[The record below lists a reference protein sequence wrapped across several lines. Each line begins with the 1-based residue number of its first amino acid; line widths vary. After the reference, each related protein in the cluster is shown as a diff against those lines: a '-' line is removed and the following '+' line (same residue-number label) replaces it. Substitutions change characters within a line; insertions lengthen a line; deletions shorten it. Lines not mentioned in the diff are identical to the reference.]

1 MHTCFIALASASVLH
16 LPLWSSVVYGYMVPI
31 REPPALVFPSP
42 RVPPLQE
49 PLLVRCKVWCA
60 S

>member
-31 REPPALVFPSP
+31 RASRPCLSISSSPSP
-42 RVPPLQE
+42 SGTLAGS
-49 PLLVRCKVWCA
+49 L
-60 S
+60 